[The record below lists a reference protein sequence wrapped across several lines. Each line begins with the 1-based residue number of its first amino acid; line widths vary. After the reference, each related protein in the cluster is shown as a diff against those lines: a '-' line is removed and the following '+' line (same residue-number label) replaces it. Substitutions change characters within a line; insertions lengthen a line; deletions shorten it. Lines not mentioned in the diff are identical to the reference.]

1 MEKPSGSLQQSF
13 SLFINYHHKKCK
25 GRCLVTV
32 DHSERREG
40 AGGPSLDAASSRNGL
55 SDSRR
60 EAQRTTSERLRAG
73 GCLLPCIRG
82 TADSR
87 RVFWRAPRTVQGEA
101 VRCRRQVG
109 SHPLTILRVRGHV
122 VGSGGRHC
130 LPSYKTRESRDIQTE
145 MLRPTR
151 KIGPRRDNIV
161 IVRSRSHHPELAFCT
176 IAGQA
181 SPYFPRGIGVLTWLT
196 PRKKR
201 EHPA

>member
-87 RVFWRAPRTVQGEA
+87 RVFWRATRN
-101 VRCRRQVG
+101 G
-109 SHPLTILRVRGHV
+109 SR
-122 VGSGGRHC
+122 GSGQMSAARSGR
-130 LPSYKTRESRDIQTE
+130 TRSQF
-145 MLRPTR
+145 
-151 KIGPRRDNIV
+151 
-161 IVRSRSHHPELAFCT
+161 SAFADT
-176 IAGQA
+176 
-181 SPYFPRGIGVLTWLT
+181 
-196 PRKKR
+196 
-201 EHPA
+201 

>member
-1 MEKPSGSLQQSF
+1 VAHLSTRHPAAMGCPIPAERHNVRPQSGFEPVDVSCPASEARRIPAGF
-13 SLFINYHHKKCK
+13 S
-25 GRCLVTV
+25 
-32 DHSERREG
+32 
-40 AGGPSLDAASSRNGL
+40 GG
-55 SDSRR
+55 
-60 EAQRTTSERLRAG
+60 
-73 GCLLPCIRG
+73 
-82 TADSR
+82 
-87 RVFWRAPRTVQGEA
+87 APRTVQGEA

-130 LPSYKTRESRDIQTE
+130 LPPYKTRESRDIQTE